1 MFGDL
6 DWRMRLAGGLI
17 MVVGALFAGKVG
29 FDLRDAGEAYSHI
42 WVLALLCLWGGS
54 DWILKSFK

>member
-6 DWRMRLAGGLI
+6 DWRLRLAGGFI
-17 MVVGALFAGKVG
+17 MIAGAAMAGKVG
-29 FDLRDAGEAYSHI
+29 FDLRNAGEAYNHI

-54 DWILKSFK
+54 DWMLKSFK

>member
-6 DWRMRLAGGLI
+6 DWRLRLSGGLI
-17 MVVGALFAGKVG
+17 MIAGAVIAGKVG
-29 FDLRDAGEAYSHI
+29 FDFRNSGEEYSHI
-42 WVLALLCLWGGS
+42 WVLALLFLWGGS

>member
-6 DWRMRLAGGLI
+6 DSRLRLAGGFI
-17 MVVGALFAGKVG
+17 MIGSAAVAGKVG

-42 WVLALLCLWGGS
+42 WVLALLFLWGGS